1 MLFLSESIL
10 TFFILTTFMSGLLV
24 RKSQQRTYS
33 FSMSIL
39 IVSLVGLQL
48 ALLPISHMETTG
60 WIVDS
65 MSQYFKLFSCILS
78 IYILICT
85 KNYIKKS
92 KIKSFEFYILF
103 LTTLLGVF
111 VVCSSN
117 DFMVLFVGLELIAL
131 PLYAMLA
138 LFNSRKSYEAS
149 LKYFILGA
157 IASGLFLFGISLV
170 YGITGDV
177 TFFIPRN
184 TISLSEKL
192 QAIAVLMVLIGLIM
206 KIGMAPFHYWVPDV
220 YEGAPLPVLMVIATL
235 PKYAYLAAVLR
246 LSVSNTL
253 SISIIPQMI
262 IVLSVVSIFIG
273 NLGAL
278 TQTSLKRLLGFSS
291 IAHMGF
297 MLLALYPSTQ
307 NFVPIFY
314 LIVYSITTLIALTA
328 TIFLCENNEIDEIDS
343 YQGLYL
349 KRPLHAF
356 IYMTA
361 FFSMAGVPPLAGFM
375 AKLNVFYMLFY
386 QAEYQTWIY
395 TAAVIAILFAVIG
408 TAYYIRFIRVL
419 YFEKKMQ
426 TRFKTPTYG
435 QNLLI
440 GVPTSLL
447 LILGVAPGLLIEIC
461 QNATPM
467 IK

>member
-1 MLFLSESIL
+1 MKR
-10 TFFILTTFMSGLLV
+10 V
-24 RKSQQRTYS
+24 
-33 FSMSIL
+33 
-39 IVSLVGLQL
+39 
-48 ALLPISHMETTG
+48 
-60 WIVDS
+60 
-65 MSQYFKLFSCILS
+65 
-78 IYILICT
+78 
-85 KNYIKKS
+85 
-92 KIKSFEFYILF
+92 
-103 LTTLLGVF
+103 
-111 VVCSSN
+111 
-117 DFMVLFVGLELIAL
+117 
-131 PLYAMLA
+131 
-138 LFNSRKSYEAS
+138 

-177 TFFIPRN
+177 TFFIPKN

-220 YEGAPLPVLMVIATL
+220 YEGAPLPVLMVVSTL

-253 SISIIPQMI
+253 SVSIIPQMI

-314 LIVYSITTLIALTA
+314 LIVYSITTLIALTV

-343 YQGLYL
+343 FQGLYL

-395 TAAVIAILFAVIG
+395 TAAVIAILLAVIG

-426 TRFKTPTYG
+426 TRFKTPSYG
-435 QNLLI
+435 QNHLL
-440 GVPTSLL
+440 V
-447 LILGVAPGLLIEIC
+447 C
-461 QNATPM
+461 QPLSY
-467 IK
+467 